1 MSRRPMS
8 LEVAMAILKP
18 PALDPSVEGPV
29 AADEGVPGRGE
40 GVQASVEEAPAP
52 RPARPGAIPDVQ
64 ELLEDSE
71 TPTDHRPMMLLL
83 AMVVLSRGD
92 ARATASPRRQ
102 AARAALG
109 GA

>member
-1 MSRRPMS
+1 MS

-52 RPARPGAIPDVQ
+52 RPARPGAIPDRLMREVPFGSHC
-64 ELLEDSE
+64 ELMTLKM
-71 TPTDHRPMMLLL
+71 RNL
-83 AMVVLSRGD
+83 R
-92 ARATASPRRQ
+92 
-102 AARAALG
+102 
-109 GA
+109 